1 MNWTN
6 KKKQTPAKHLVLLDQ
21 ILGFSAPD
29 EKVMVHVRLP
39 PGTAMLLK
47 QFKLATG
54 IEMQQILH
62 FAIDE
67 FIKQHPELKTMVKQF
82 LQEFNE

>member
-1 MNWTN
+1 MNWT
-6 KKKQTPAKHLVLLDQ
+6 KSKKQAPGKHLLLLEQ
-21 ILGFSAPD
+21 ILGFNAPD

-39 PGTAMLLK
+39 PNTAMLLK

-54 IEMQQILH
+54 IEMQHLLH

-67 FIKQHPELKTMVKQF
+67 FIRLHPELKTMVKQF